1 MNTSRLTILA
11 LVFTTFLSISAMAQ
25 APGSGRSV
33 FVNTEVFYDDK
44 AGITKLVTATK
55 QIETEFAARLKE
67 LRDGPAKLEAINREL
82 ENLTKLPPAQFN
94 QTAYSA
100 KREEGEILQ
109 RDLTYKKEDLER
121 AIAKRR
127 DQVVG
132 PISRDIGK
140 AIDEFG
146 LKNGYV
152 AILDLAKMGESGAL
166 LFLTPASDVTKEFI
180 QFFNTR
186 PATAAAPK

>member
-1 MNTSRLTILA
+1 MNTLRLTILA
-11 LVFTTFLSISAMAQ
+11 LVFTTFLSISAMSQ
-25 APGSGRSV
+25 TGRSV
-33 FVNTEVFYDDK
+33 YVNTTVFYEDK
-44 AGITKLVTATK
+44 VGITKLVTATK
-55 QIETEFAARLKE
+55 QIETDFAVRIKE

-82 ENLTKLPPAQFN
+82 ENLSKLPPAQFN
-94 QTAYSA
+94 QTAYAA
-100 KREEGEILQ
+100 KREEGETLQ

-132 PISRDIGK
+132 PISREIGT

-146 LKNGYV
+146 AKNGYV
-152 AILDLAKMGESGAL
+152 AILDLSKMGESGAL
-166 LFLTPASDVTKEFI
+166 LFLAPASDVTKEFI
-180 QFFNTR
+180 QFFNAR